1 MQQAASA
8 RTLSPTHTVGIQMDS
23 ATVRKLLQNEAFFLL
38 QDLDIK
44 IAQKSAMM
52 NGVIFTAAP
61 KMTLIPDWF
70 ACMPL
75 GSKWQW

>member
-61 KMTLIPDWF
+61 KMTLIPD
-70 ACMPL
+70 
-75 GSKWQW
+75 